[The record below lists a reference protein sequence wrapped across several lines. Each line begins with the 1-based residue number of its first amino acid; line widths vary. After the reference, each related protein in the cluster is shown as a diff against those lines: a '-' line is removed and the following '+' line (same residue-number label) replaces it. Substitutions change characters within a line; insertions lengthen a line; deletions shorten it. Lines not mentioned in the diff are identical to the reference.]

1 MLKEKL
7 LNDMKEAMKNK
18 DTIRKNTIQLVRAA
32 ILNKEKEEQKE
43 LTDTE
48 IEQIISKEIKKR
60 NDTIG
65 MLLEHNRETEIGDIQ
80 KEQDVLAEY
89 LPKPLTPEEL
99 DRVVTKILAEGTFGP
114 KQMGAVIK
122 AIKEEVGTRAE
133 GKMISELVKSKLK

>member
-1 MLKEKL
+1 MLKERL
-7 LNDMKEAMKNK
+7 LNDMKESMKNK

-32 ILNKEKEEQKE
+32 ILNKEKDEQKE

-65 MLLEHNRETEIGDIQ
+65 MLLEHDRETEIGDIQ

-99 DRVVTKILAEGTFGP
+99 DKVVTKILAEGSFGP

-122 AIKEEVGTRAE
+122 AVKEEVGTRAE

>member
-18 DTIRKNTIQLVRAA
+18 DTVRKNTIQLVRAA

-80 KEQDVLAEY
+80 KEQNVLAEY

-122 AIKEEVGTRAE
+122 AVKEEVGTRAE

>member
-1 MLKEKL
+1 MLKERL
-7 LNDMKEAMKNK
+7 LNDMKESMKNK

-32 ILNKEKEEQKE
+32 ILNKEKDEQKE

-65 MLLEHNRETEIGDIQ
+65 MLLKHDRETEIGDIQ

-122 AIKEEVGTRAE
+122 AVKEEVGTRAE

>member
-1 MLKEKL
+1 MLKERL

-18 DTIRKNTIQLVRAA
+18 DVIRKNTIQLVRAA
-32 ILNKEKEEQKE
+32 ILNKEKDEQKE
-43 LTDTE
+43 LSDTE

-80 KEQDVLAEY
+80 KEQDVLTEY

-99 DRVVTKILAEGTFGP
+99 DRVVTKILAEGSFGP

-122 AIKEEVGTRAE
+122 AVKEEVGTRAE

>member
-18 DTIRKNTIQLVRAA
+18 DTVRKNTIQLVRAA
-32 ILNKEKEEQKE
+32 ILNKEKEERKE

-80 KEQDVLAEY
+80 KEQEILSEY

-99 DRVVTKILAEGTFGP
+99 DLIVTKVLAEGAFGP

-122 AIKEEVGTRAE
+122 AVKEEVGTRAE

>member
-1 MLKEKL
+1 MLKERL
-7 LNDMKEAMKNK
+7 LNDMKESMKNK

-32 ILNKEKEEQKE
+32 ILNKEKDEQKE

-65 MLLEHNRETEIGDIQ
+65 MLLEHDRETEIGDIQ

-122 AIKEEVGTRAE
+122 AVTEEVGTRAE

>member
-1 MLKEKL
+1 MLKERL

-32 ILNKEKEEQKE
+32 ILNKEKDEQKE

-65 MLLEHNRETEIGDIQ
+65 MLLEHDRETEIGDIQ

-122 AIKEEVGTRAE
+122 AVKEEVGTRAE

>member
-18 DTIRKNTIQLVRAA
+18 DTVRKNTIQLVRAA

>member
-1 MLKEKL
+1 MLKERL

-32 ILNKEKEEQKE
+32 ILNKEKDEQKE

-65 MLLEHNRETEIGDIQ
+65 MLLEHARKTEIGDIQ

-99 DRVVTKILAEGTFGP
+99 DRVVTKILAEGAFGP

-122 AIKEEVGTRAE
+122 AVKEEVGTRAE

>member
-1 MLKEKL
+1 MLKERL

-18 DTIRKNTIQLVRAA
+18 DTVRKNTIQLVRAA
-32 ILNKEKEEQKE
+32 ILNKEKDEQKE

-48 IEQIISKEIKKR
+48 IEQIIQKQIKQR

-65 MLLEHNRETEIGDIQ
+65 MLLEHDRETEIADVQ
-80 KEQDVLAEY
+80 KEQEILSEY

-99 DRVVTKILAEGTFGP
+99 DRIVTKVLAEGTFGP

-122 AIKEEVGTRAE
+122 AVKEEVGTRAE
-133 GKMISELVKSKLK
+133 GKAISEMVKEKLQ

>member
-1 MLKEKL
+1 MLKERL

-32 ILNKEKEEQKE
+32 ILNKEKDEQKE
-43 LTDTE
+43 LSDTE

-99 DRVVTKILAEGTFGP
+99 DRVVTKILAEGSFGP

-122 AIKEEVGTRAE
+122 AVKEEVGTRAE

>member
-1 MLKEKL
+1 MLKERL

-32 ILNKEKEEQKE
+32 ILNKEKDEQKE

-65 MLLEHNRETEIGDIQ
+65 MLLVHDRETEIEDIQ

-99 DRVVTKILAEGTFGP
+99 DRVVTKILAEGSFGP
-114 KQMGAVIK
+114 KQMGAAIK
-122 AIKEEVGTRAE
+122 AIKEEIGTRAE

>member
-1 MLKEKL
+1 MLKERL

-18 DTIRKNTIQLVRAA
+18 DTIRKNTIQLVRAT
-32 ILNKEKEEQKE
+32 ILNKEKDEQKE
-43 LTDTE
+43 LSDTE

-80 KEQDVLAEY
+80 KEQNVLAEY

-99 DRVVTKILAEGTFGP
+99 DRVVTKILAEGSFGP

-122 AIKEEVGTRAE
+122 AVKEEVGTRAE

>member
-1 MLKEKL
+1 MLKERL

-32 ILNKEKEEQKE
+32 ILNKEKDIQKE

-48 IEQIISKEIKKR
+48 IEEIISKEMKKR

-65 MLLEHNRETEIGDIQ
+65 MLLEHDRETEISDVQ
-80 KEQDVLAEY
+80 KEQEILSEY
-89 LPKPLTPEEL
+89 LPKPLNLEEL
-99 DRVVTKILAEGTFGP
+99 DRIVTKIIANGAFGP
-114 KQMGAVIK
+114 TQMGAAIK

-133 GKMISELVKSKLK
+133 GKIISEMVKEKLQ

>member
-18 DTIRKNTIQLVRAA
+18 DTVRKNTIQLVRAA
-32 ILNKEKEEQKE
+32 ILNKEKDKQKE
-43 LTDTE
+43 LSDTE

-65 MLLEHNRETEIGDIQ
+65 MLLVHDRETEIGDIQ

-99 DRVVTKILAEGTFGP
+99 DRVVTKILAEGSFGP

-122 AIKEEVGTRAE
+122 AVKEEVGIRAE

>member
-18 DTIRKNTIQLVRAA
+18 DTVRKNTIQLVRAA

-99 DRVVTKILAEGTFGP
+99 DRVVTKILAEGAFGP

-122 AIKEEVGTRAE
+122 AVKEEVGTRAE

>member
-18 DTIRKNTIQLVRAA
+18 DTVRKNTIQLVRAA
-32 ILNKEKEEQKE
+32 ILNKEKDEQKE

-99 DRVVTKILAEGTFGP
+99 DRVVTKILAEGAFGP

-122 AIKEEVGTRAE
+122 AVKEEVGTRAE

>member
-1 MLKEKL
+1 MLKERL

-32 ILNKEKEEQKE
+32 ILNKEKDEQKE

-65 MLLEHNRETEIGDIQ
+65 MLLEHARKTEIGDIQ

-99 DRVVTKILAEGTFGP
+99 DRVVTKILAEGAFGP
-114 KQMGAVIK
+114 KQMGAAIK

-133 GKMISELVKSKLK
+133 GKAISDLVKEKLQ

>member
-18 DTIRKNTIQLVRAA
+18 DTVRKNTIQLVRAA

-122 AIKEEVGTRAE
+122 AVKEEVGTRAE

>member
-1 MLKEKL
+1 MLKERL

-32 ILNKEKEEQKE
+32 ILNKEKDEQKE

-60 NDTIG
+60 NDIIG
-65 MLLEHNRETEIGDIQ
+65 MLLEHDKETEIGDIQ

-99 DRVVTKILAEGTFGP
+99 DKVVTKILAEGSFGP
-114 KQMGAVIK
+114 KQMGAAIK

>member
-18 DTIRKNTIQLVRAA
+18 DTVRKNTIQLVRAA
-32 ILNKEKEEQKE
+32 ILNKEKDKQKE
-43 LTDTE
+43 LSDTE

-65 MLLEHNRETEIGDIQ
+65 MLLVHDRETEIGDIQ

-122 AIKEEVGTRAE
+122 AVKEEVGIRAE

>member
-1 MLKEKL
+1 MLKERL
-7 LNDMKEAMKNK
+7 LNDMKESMKNK

-32 ILNKEKEEQKE
+32 ILNKEKDEQKE

-65 MLLEHNRETEIGDIQ
+65 MLLEHDRETEIGDIQ

-122 AIKEEVGTRAE
+122 AVKEEVGTRAE

>member
-32 ILNKEKEEQKE
+32 ILNKEKDEQKE
-43 LTDTE
+43 LSDTE

-65 MLLEHNRETEIGDIQ
+65 MLLEHDRETEIGDIQ

-99 DRVVTKILAEGTFGP
+99 DHIVTRVLAEGAFGP
-114 KQMGAVIK
+114 KQMGAAIK

-133 GKMISELVKSKLK
+133 GKAISELVKEKLQ

>member
-18 DTIRKNTIQLVRAA
+18 DTVRKNTIQLVRAA

-43 LTDTE
+43 LTDTV

-89 LPKPLTPEEL
+89 LPKPLTPKEL

-114 KQMGAVIK
+114 KQMGVVIK
-122 AIKEEVGTRAE
+122 AVKEEVGTRAE

>member
-1 MLKEKL
+1 MLKERL

-32 ILNKEKEEQKE
+32 ILNKEKDEQKE

-65 MLLEHNRETEIGDIQ
+65 MLLEHARETEIGDIQ

-99 DRVVTKILAEGTFGP
+99 DRVVTKILAEGAFGP

-122 AIKEEVGTRAE
+122 AVKEEVGTRAE

>member
-18 DTIRKNTIQLVRAA
+18 DTVRKNTIQLVRAA

-48 IEQIISKEIKKR
+48 IEKIISKEIKKR

-80 KEQDVLAEY
+80 KEQEILSEY

-99 DRVVTKILAEGTFGP
+99 DLIVTKILAEGTFGP
-114 KQMGAVIK
+114 KQMGVVIK
-122 AIKEEVGTRAE
+122 AVKEEVGTRAE

>member
-1 MLKEKL
+1 MLKERL

-18 DTIRKNTIQLVRAA
+18 DTIRKNTIQLVRAS
-32 ILNKEKEEQKE
+32 ILNKEKDEQKE
-43 LTDTE
+43 LSDTE

-99 DRVVTKILAEGTFGP
+99 DRVVTKILAEGSFGP

-122 AIKEEVGTRAE
+122 AVKEEVGTRAE

>member
-32 ILNKEKEEQKE
+32 ILNKEKDEQKE
-43 LTDTE
+43 LSDTE

-99 DRVVTKILAEGTFGP
+99 DRVVTKILAEGSFGP

-122 AIKEEVGTRAE
+122 AVKEEVGTRAE
-133 GKMISELVKSKLK
+133 GKMISELIKSKLK

>member
-1 MLKEKL
+1 MLKERL

-32 ILNKEKEEQKE
+32 ILNKEKDEQKE

-65 MLLEHNRETEIGDIQ
+65 MLLVHDRETEIGDIQ

-99 DRVVTKILAEGTFGP
+99 DKIVTKILAEGSFGP

-122 AIKEEVGTRAE
+122 AVKEEVGTRAE